1 VITPTQARSRIAM
14 AIANG
19 TLTRQPCEECGEP
32 RGEAHHEDYSKPMDV
47 RWLCR
52 KHHMRLHAGRR
63 PRASQFPRVVAFKLP
78 RSMKQAFVK
87 LCEERGSTVSAELR
101 IAIKA
106 HLAEARKS

>member
-1 VITPTQARSRIAM
+1 MTTPVQARSRIAM

-52 KHHMRLHAGRR
+52 THHMRLHAGRR
-63 PRASQFPRVVAFKLP
+63 PRVSEFPRLVTFKLP
-78 RSMKQAFVK
+78 RSMKQEFVK
-87 LCEERGSTVSAELR
+87 LCEAKGTSLSAELR
-101 IAIKA
+101 FPVKA
-106 HLAEARKS
+106 YLAEARKS